1 MTARF
6 DFAYINPGFDN
17 FVSVE
22 QKIKEGF
29 KVVIVIENGLQRED
43 NFYTTQFYP
52 FSVFIFK
59 RRIKQ
64 YNKMKNLVK
73 LAPHLVRS
81 QKVFY
86 PDYSSLGKYYAII
99 ADYFFENT
107 YQFKSQT
114 ISKGTRS
121 IFSNLRMTASRG
133 IYFQEYTINISRF
146 YIEMLKYFRE
156 IGVEILVNHSFKIDD
171 EKLILADAEKEI
183 QVSQIVLGNNLQKN
197 IYEFSTGAPRK
208 FSMFVNNPIGNF
220 RFKEENGYLQV
231 EPESDSV
238 SYSKG
243 ELIALVESYFQLN
256 FEEVKAKK
264 KNIFQFSLDALS
276 SLFTSIN
283 KGLPCAFDNADFGD
297 MFELCRE
304 KFDLAKQCGI
314 NFPEFQVLFHRYGE
328 GIDEMIEMAYEKI
341 NERRDSQSI
350 WADVESEFQKKYE
363 WKI

>member
-17 FVSVE
+17 FVSIE
-22 QKIKEGF
+22 RKIKEGF
-29 KVVIVIENGLQRED
+29 NVVIIIENDLQRED

-52 FSVFIFK
+52 FSAFVFK
-59 RRIKQ
+59 NRIKQ

-86 PDYSSLGKYYAII
+86 PDYSLNSKYYAII

-133 IYFQEYTINISRF
+133 IYFQEYTVNISRF
-146 YIEMLKYFRE
+146 YIEVLKYLHKT
-156 IGVEILVNHSFKIDD
+156 GVEVFVNCSFKLDG
-171 EKLILADAEKEI
+171 EKLIFIAPAKEI
-183 QVSQIVLGNNLQKN
+183 QISQVIWGNNLQKN
-197 IYEFSTGAPRK
+197 IYEFSTEAPRK
-208 FSMFVNNPIGNF
+208 FSMFVNDSLGKF
-220 RFKEENGYLQV
+220 RFKEDNGYLQV
-231 EPESDSV
+231 EPMSDLE
-238 SYSKG
+238 SYSKSDMM
-243 ELIALVESYFQLN
+243 ALVGSYFQLN
-256 FEEVKAKK
+256 FGELQVKK
-264 KNIFQFSLDALS
+264 KNIFQFSLNALS
-276 SLFTSIN
+276 SLYTSIT
-283 KGLPCAFDNADFGD
+283 KGLPCTFGNADFGD

-314 NFPEFQVLFHRYGE
+314 SFPEFQVLFHRYGE
-328 GIDEMIEMAYEKI
+328 GIDEMIEIAYEKI
-341 NERRDSQSI
+341 NERRDSESI
-350 WADVESEFQKKYE
+350 WADVESEYQKKYE